1 MSRYIDRTPPNGGV
15 FVPAQRP
22 PLGSTE
28 QTALQAFKLSSST
41 AVQRIDAKPQKMIS
55 EGLKI
60 LAFLQLKLRWP
71 ANPGQGPEGAVAQ
84 RRVACR
90 ALSGAGLAAQYL
102 ST

>member
-1 MSRYIDRTPPNGGV
+1 MTIFHFAD
-15 FVPAQRP
+15 
-22 PLGSTE
+22 
-28 QTALQAFKLSSST
+28 LQQSVQNLVLNF
-41 AVQRIDAKPQKMIS
+41 QRIDAKPQNMIS

-71 ANPGQGPEGAVAQ
+71 ANPGQGPEGAVAR

>member
-1 MSRYIDRTPPNGGV
+1 MHAGAAAACAAMQHAPRM
-15 FVPAQRP
+15 
-22 PLGSTE
+22 
-28 QTALQAFKLSSST
+28 
-41 AVQRIDAKPQKMIS
+41 QRIDAKPQKMIS

>member
-1 MSRYIDRTPPNGGV
+1 MGRSHAWEPLDQTSER
-15 FVPAQRP
+15 AQIARKHFM
-22 PLGSTE
+22 GW
-28 QTALQAFKLSSST
+28 
-41 AVQRIDAKPQKMIS
+41 VRIDAKPQNMIS

-84 RRVACR
+84 RRIACR
-90 ALSGAGLAAQYL
+90 ALSGTGLAAQYL

>member
-1 MSRYIDRTPPNGGV
+1 MDCG
-15 FVPAQRP
+15 PADQQP
-22 PLGSTE
+22 GS
-28 QTALQAFKLSSST
+28 LSLASAAE
-41 AVQRIDAKPQKMIS
+41 AVRQQRIDAKPQNMIS

>member
-1 MSRYIDRTPPNGGV
+1 MHGFERADWHGNWQ
-15 FVPAQRP
+15 AP
-22 PLGSTE
+22 PL
-28 QTALQAFKLSSST
+28 
-41 AVQRIDAKPQKMIS
+41 RIDAKPQNMIS